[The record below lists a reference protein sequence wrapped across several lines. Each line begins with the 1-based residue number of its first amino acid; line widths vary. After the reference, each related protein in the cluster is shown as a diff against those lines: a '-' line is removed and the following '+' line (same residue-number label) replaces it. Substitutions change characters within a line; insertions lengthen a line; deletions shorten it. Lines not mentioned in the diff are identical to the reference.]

1 MSIKT
6 ICTVLSRALRS
17 SGNHGS
23 PLVAGSANG
32 SRLSSTCGSCG
43 GKGEEETE
51 QSCSSDPERPS
62 GDVHSSCSESAP
74 AEAKT
79 RPKKKVGGSGV
90 GGVRGRSFTSTA
102 APIDQVSYLW
112 SRYNDMKRL
121 VHGRHSVLFS
131 TPPPSSSFPSPAIN
145 THFNLKNPGET

>member
-121 VHGRHSVLFS
+121 VHGRHRVLFS
-131 TPPPSSSFPSPAIN
+131 TPTPLLIPIPR
-145 THFNLKNPGET
+145 H